1 MIFWK
6 RQKVAPDSALEFSF
20 QDPLSIDPEP
30 ADDNKDHLIRAREAN
45 PHVLDC
51 LLEPLGLEQGMRV
64 CDPTCGD
71 GELALSM
78 VELGF
83 SFVGIENDL
92 EKFQMAKRNLEKQ
105 PSGHQEDEESEIEPT
120 QATTENADITR

>member
-1 MIFWK
+1 
-6 RQKVAPDSALEFSF
+6 
-20 QDPLSIDPEP
+20 
-30 ADDNKDHLIRAREAN
+30 
-45 PHVLDC
+45 
-51 LLEPLGLEQGMRV
+51 MRV